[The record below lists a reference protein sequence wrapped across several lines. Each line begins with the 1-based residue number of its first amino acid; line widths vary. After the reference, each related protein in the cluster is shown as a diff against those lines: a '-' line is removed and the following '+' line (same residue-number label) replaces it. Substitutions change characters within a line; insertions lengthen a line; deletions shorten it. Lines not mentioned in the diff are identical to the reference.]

1 MDNATKYITS
11 AYAHKLDAET
21 LTLINEGIENA
32 LDDKEFDH
40 FNHTT
45 ELHSDIDDLKRENSN
60 YQCDIDELKNELSL
74 LKSSDDT

>member
-32 LDDKEFDH
+32 LDDKE
-40 FNHTT
+40 
-45 ELHSDIDDLKRENSN
+45 